1 MRAGRALRDQW
12 ADERFARDNPG
23 VSPTIRHPL
32 TCPPCGTEA
41 KVGTR
46 AVRFTATGETVSSA
60 AYVDS
65 GVTTSSKSVATPLT
79 TCTVNKTGYTTVTV
93 TLSTGRTRERRVY
106 FISPHGGLGAT
117 DYR

>member
-1 MRAGRALRDQW
+1 MSSSTVILPLERTRYFPFRDGI
-12 ADERFARDNPG
+12 ATTKAVDDEIQLVLDWTDELA
-23 VSPTIRHPL
+23 S
-32 TCPPCGTEA
+32 
-41 KVGTR
+41 
-46 AVRFTATGETVSSA
+46 GETVSSA